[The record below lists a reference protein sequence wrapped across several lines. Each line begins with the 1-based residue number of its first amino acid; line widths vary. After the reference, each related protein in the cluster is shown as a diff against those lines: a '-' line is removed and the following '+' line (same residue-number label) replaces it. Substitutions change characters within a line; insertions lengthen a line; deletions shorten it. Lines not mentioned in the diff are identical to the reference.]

1 MRKIYLLIIILTFIP
16 IISNAQRVLD
26 GNRIRADF
34 LPSGIFNQ
42 DSSLTN
48 LPGFEWPKNTINVH
62 AIFSSGLTI
71 AAKVNGDLRMSA
83 CSYKGEYLPGYSLNG
98 VAFTN
103 SAFKVYKVSRGDN
116 SGSNPDY
123 AQWGQMVPY
132 GAPYVD
138 VNSNGI
144 FELGIDTPGVS
155 GAIQT
160 IFASYTDGFTFTHN
174 SNEGFGGGTSPLFSE
189 LHMTAWCYEDS
200 SLIDVQFIKWDII
213 NRSGSAWN
221 EVYFSLF
228 CDGNLGNPA
237 DDYIGCDPSLG
248 IGYTYNSTNSDGS
261 GGAGTYG
268 ANPPAVGITYLKTP
282 KKNTGEEYGLTSF
295 GMYNNSTSIACET
308 STTIPVEA
316 LNYMKGF
323 KKDGTPWVNPTN
335 MTTTKFIFNGNPESG
350 AGWTEADGR
359 IFNCNGDTTGTV
371 VPGVAGNRKF
381 LMNTGD
387 VSLNIA
393 NNASTQIVIAQHINR
408 GTNNLNSAT
417 RLLPQLNIIRNF
429 WHTIGIS
436 PISSEIPASFRL
448 EQNYPNPFNPSTKIR
463 FDIPKGNQLVKLT
476 VYDIAG
482 KEVAR
487 LINQELSAG
496 VYEYEFNGASLSSG
510 MYFYRLEAGNFI
522 ETKKMILIK

>member
-1 MRKIYLLIIILTFIP
+1 
-16 IISNAQRVLD
+16 
-26 GNRIRADF
+26 
-34 LPSGIFNQ
+34 
-42 DSSLTN
+42 
-48 LPGFEWPKNTINVH
+48 
-62 AIFSSGLTI
+62 
-71 AAKVNGDLRMSA
+71 MSA
-83 CSYKGEYLPGYSLNG
+83 SSYKGEYLPGYCDNG

-103 SAFKVYKVSRGDN
+103 SMFKLYKVERGEN
-116 SGSNPDY
+116 AGSNPDY

-138 VNSNGI
+138 VNNNGI

-174 SNEGFGGGTSPLFSE
+174 SNEGFGGGTTPLYSE
-189 LHMTAWCYEDS
+189 VHMTAWCYEDS

-213 NRSGSAWN
+213 NKSGSTWN

-228 CDGNLGNPA
+228 CDGNLGLPT
-237 DDYIGCDPSLG
+237 DDYIGCDPSLN
-248 IGYTYNSTNSDGS
+248 IGYTYNGTNNDGS
-261 GGAGTYG
+261 GQPGTYG
-268 ANPPAVGITYLKTP
+268 HAPPAVGMTYLRTP
-282 KKNTGEEYGLTSF
+282 KKINNEEYGLTSF
-295 GMYNNSTSIACET
+295 GMYNTSTSIACET
-308 STTIPVEA
+308 TTNNPEEA

-323 KKDGTPWVNPTN
+323 KKDGTPWVNVTN
-335 MTTTKFIFNGNPESG
+335 MMTTKYCFSGDAESG

-359 IFNCNGDTTGTV
+359 IFNCNGDTTGTIT
-371 VPGVAGNRKF
+371 PGIPGNRKKV
-381 LMNTGD
+381 MNTGD
-387 VSLNIA
+387 ISLNI
-393 NNASTQIVIAQHINR
+393 NNNNSTQIVVAQHITKGPNH
-408 GTNNLNSAT
+408 LNSVT
-417 RLLPQLNIIRNF
+417 RLRAQSHIIQNF
-429 WHTIGIS
+429 WNTVSITNL
-436 PISSEIPASFRL
+436 SSEMPETYTL

-463 FDIPKGNQLVKLT
+463 FDIPKGKDMVRLT